1 METLGR
7 YEIVREL
14 GRGAMGRV
22 FLAHD
27 PEIDRDVAIKTIQL
41 FDGLPEVERAEARN
55 RFLREAR
62 AAGKL
67 LHPSI
72 VTIFDAGEAG
82 GVPYLAM
89 EYVKGATLDRHTRA
103 SDFLPIPTVVDLV
116 AAAAEALA
124 FAHREGI
131 VHRDVKPANLMRVGE
146 RSVKIMDFG
155 LARSAAT
162 HLTQDGAL
170 LGTPSYMSPE
180 QVRGDALDGR
190 SDLFSLAVVLFELL
204 SGAKPFHGESVSSVL
219 FRIVHEEPS
228 EPSEGKERISPAMA
242 GFLRRG
248 LAKDPDARFPDGDA
262 FARELRRAAS
272 ATAEPIPADAAVGAP
287 AVPVPPREDP
297 RRSGARRA
305 WLATAGAVGL
315 AAAGVAAWILLKGP
329 PPPPP
334 APEWTTVV
342 RTEPPGL
349 EVTVDGRPLEG
360 AEVRYPGR
368 PPFPTLSLEMG
379 CRRLERALSPED
391 AGREIV
397 LAPDPTDTTVLLDTG
412 APGARVA
419 VNGKAAGSASES
431 IPLDLCVENR
441 VEVEAEGYRPGSVI
455 VAPGATPLE
464 ARTAVAALRLEPLP
478 VGNLS
483 LPDPGYPVVW
493 TVDGRAAKGRA
504 PRLELPEGRYRVRA
518 RSESAWVD
526 ADAEVDV
533 IGGETVAPALD
544 LPRLGT
550 LVVQTFP
557 ANAKVYAR
565 RDGMPAWVFLD
576 DAPVD
581 RGLAAG
587 RYRVKV
593 EFLPSGKVAEKAI
606 DLRPGSNP
614 PVRFGIAEAE

>member
-1 METLGR
+1 VETLGR
-7 YEIVREL
+7 YQIVREI

-27 PEIDRDVAIKTIQL
+27 PEIDRDLAIKTIHV

-62 AAGKL
+62 AAGRL

-89 EYVKGATLDRHTRA
+89 EYVKGTTLDRHTRP
-103 SDFLPIPTVVDLV
+103 SEFLPIPAVVELV
-116 AAAAEALA
+116 AAAAEGLA

-146 RSVKIMDFG
+146 RSIKIMDFG

-180 QVRGDALDGR
+180 QVRGEMLDGR

-219 FRIVHEEPS
+219 FRIVHEEPA
-228 EPSEGKERISPAMA
+228 EPAEGKDRISPTMA
-242 GFLRRG
+242 GFLRKG
-248 LAKDPDARFPDGDA
+248 LAKDPAARFADGDT
-262 FARELRRAAS
+262 FARELRRAGS
-272 ATAEPIPADAAVGAP
+272 ATTEALSADVAVAAPSVA
-287 AVPVPPREDP
+287 VPPREDP

-305 WLATAGAVGL
+305 WFATAGAAGA
-315 AAAGVAAWILLKGP
+315 AAAGVALWFLLKGV

-334 APEWTTVV
+334 APVWTTVV

-360 AEVRYPGR
+360 SAVRYPGR
-368 PPFPTLSLEMG
+368 PPFPTLAVASG
-379 CRRLERALSPED
+379 CRRLERVLTPED
-391 AGREIV
+391 AGRDIV
-397 LAPDPTDTTVLLDTG
+397 LVPDPTDATVLLETG
-412 APGARVA
+412 VPGAQVA
-419 VNGKAAGSASES
+419 VNGKAAGSASEP
-431 IPLDLCVENR
+431 IRLDLCVENR
-441 VEVEAEGYRPGSVI
+441 LEVEATGYRPGSVV

-478 VGNLS
+478 VGTLS
-483 LPDPGYPVVW
+483 LPDPGYPVAW
-493 TVDGRAAKGRA
+493 TVDGKAAKGRA

-526 ADAEVDV
+526 AEAEVDV
-533 IGGETVAPALD
+533 VGGQTVAPALD

-565 RDGMPAWVFLD
+565 RDRMPAWVFLD

-593 EFLPSGKVAEKAI
+593 EFLPSGKVAEKAVE
-606 DLRPGSNP
+606 LRPGSNP

>member
-7 YEIVREL
+7 YKIVREL

-27 PEIDRDVAIKTIQL
+27 PEIDRDIAIKTIQL
-41 FDGLPEVERAEARN
+41 FDGLPEGERSAARS
-55 RFLREAR
+55 RFLHEAR

-89 EYVKGATLDRHTRA
+89 EYVNGTTLDRHTRA
-103 SDFLPIPTVVDLV
+103 ADLLPVPAVVELV
-116 AAAAEALA
+116 AAAAEGLA
-124 FAHREGI
+124 YAHRAGI
-131 VHRDVKPANLMRVGE
+131 VHRDVKPANLMRVAE

-162 HLTQDGAL
+162 HLTHDGAL

-180 QVRGDALDGR
+180 QVRGEALDGR
-190 SDLFSLAVVLFELL
+190 SDLFSLAVVLFEML

-228 EPSEGKERISPAMA
+228 EPAEGKERISPATA
-242 GFLRRG
+242 GFLKRA
-248 LAKDPDARFPDGDA
+248 LAKDPGARFPDGEA

-272 ATAEPIPADAAVGAP
+272 AAAEPAATAATAEMPTAP
-287 AVPVPPREDP
+287 LPPREDP
-297 RRSGARRA
+297 RRSGARRTG
-305 WLATAGAVGL
+305 LATAGAVGIAAL
-315 AAAGVAAWILLKGP
+315 AIALWLLLKGP

-349 EVTVDGRPLEG
+349 EVAVDGRPLEG
-360 AEVRYPGR
+360 SEVRYPGR
-368 PPFPTLSLEMG
+368 PPFPTLAVALG
-379 CRRLERALSPED
+379 CRRVERALSPED
-391 AGREIV
+391 AGREVV
-397 LAPDPTDTTVLLDTG
+397 LVPDPTEATVLLETGVPEAGVSVNG
-412 APGARVA
+412 APT
-419 VNGKAAGSASES
+419 GSASEA
-431 IPLDLCVENR
+431 IRLDLCVENR
-441 VEVEAEGYRPGSVI
+441 VEVEAEGYRPGSVV
-455 VAPGATPLE
+455 VAAKATPLE

-478 VGNLS
+478 VGTLV

-493 TVDGRAAKGRA
+493 TVDGKAAKGRA

-526 ADAEVDV
+526 AEAEADV
-533 IGGETVAPALD
+533 VGGEAAAPRLD

-557 ANAKVYAR
+557 ANAKIYAR

-576 DAPVD
+576 DAPFE

-593 EFLPSGKVAEKAI
+593 EFLPSGKVAEKGV

-614 PVRFGIAEAE
+614 PVRFGIAEAQ

>member
-41 FDGLPEVERAEARN
+41 FDGLPENERGEARG

-62 AAGKL
+62 AAGRL

-72 VTIFDAGEAG
+72 VTIFDAGEVG

-89 EYVKGATLDRHTRA
+89 EYVKGTTLDRYTRA
-103 SDFLPIPTVVDLV
+103 TDWLSIPEVVDLV

-124 FAHREGI
+124 FAHRQGI

-146 RSVKIMDFG
+146 RSIKIMDFG
-155 LARSAAT
+155 LARSSAAQ
-162 HLTQDGAL
+162 LTQDGSL

-180 QVRGDALDGR
+180 QVRGEALDGR

-204 SGAKPFHGESVSSVL
+204 CGAKPFRGESVSSVL

-228 EPSEGKERISPAMA
+228 APSAGKEWISPAME
-242 GFLRRG
+242 GFLRRA
-248 LAKDPDARFPDGDA
+248 LAKDPEARFPDGET

-272 ATAEPIPADAAVGAP
+272 AAAGPIAAHVPAGAP
-287 AVPVPPREDP
+287 PVPLPPREDP
-297 RRSGARRA
+297 RRAGARRA
-305 WLATAGAVGL
+305 WLAVAGPIGV
-315 AAAGVAAWILLKGP
+315 AAAGVTLWILLKGP

-349 EVTVDGRPLEG
+349 TVTVDGRPLEG
-360 AEVRYPGR
+360 QEVRYPGR
-368 PPFPTLSLEMG
+368 PPFPTLALALG
-379 CRRLERALSPED
+379 CRRLERVLSPED

-397 LAPDPTDTTVLLDTG
+397 LVPDPTEATVLLETG
-412 APGARVA
+412 VPGARIA
-419 VNGKAAGSASES
+419 VNGKESGFAGDS
-431 IPLDLCVENR
+431 IRLDLCVENR
-441 VEVEAEGYRPGSVI
+441 IEAEAEGYRPGSV
-455 VAPGATPLE
+455 VVPSGATPLE
-464 ARTAVAALRLEPLP
+464 ARSAVAALRLEPLP
-478 VGNLS
+478 IGTLS

-493 TVDGRAAKGRA
+493 TVDGKVAKGRA
-504 PRLELPEGRYRVRA
+504 PRLELPEGRHRVRA

-526 ADAEVDV
+526 AETEVDV
-533 IGGETVAPALD
+533 IGGETVAPALA
-544 LPRLGT
+544 LPGLGT
-550 LVVQTFP
+550 LAVQTFP

-565 RDGMPAWVFLD
+565 RDGMPAWIFLD
-576 DAPVD
+576 DAPCD
-581 RGLAAG
+581 RALAAG
-587 RYRVKV
+587 RYRVRV
-593 EFLPSGKVAEKAI
+593 EFLPSGKVAEKAV

>member
-27 PEIDRDVAIKTIQL
+27 PEIDREIAIKTIQL
-41 FDGLPEVERAEARN
+41 FDGLPDVERSEARN

-89 EYVKGATLDRHTRA
+89 EYVKGTTLDRHTRA
-103 SDFLPIPTVVDLV
+103 ADFLPVPAVVDLV

-124 FAHREGI
+124 YAHRAGI
-131 VHRDVKPANLMRVGE
+131 VHRDVKPANLMSVGE
-146 RSVKIMDFG
+146 RSIKVMDFG
-155 LARSAAT
+155 LARSAAI
-162 HLTQDGAL
+162 HLTQDGAIF
-170 LGTPSYMSPE
+170 GTPSYMSPE
-180 QVRGDALDGR
+180 QVRGDAADGR
-190 SDLFSLAVVLFELL
+190 SDLFSLGVVLFELL

-228 EPSEGKERISPAMA
+228 EPAEGKGRISPPMR
-242 GFLRRG
+242 GFLRRA
-248 LAKDPDARFPDGDA
+248 LAKDPAARFPDGVA
-262 FARELRRAAS
+262 FAQELRRAAS
-272 ATAEPIPADAAVGAP
+272 AEAAP
-287 AVPVPPREDP
+287 ASTIAAGRATGDPVPPREDP

-305 WLATAGAVGL
+305 WLATAGAVAL
-315 AAAGVAAWILLKGP
+315 AALGIALWLFLKGP

-349 EVTVDGRPLEG
+349 AVALDGRPLEG
-360 AEVRYPGR
+360 PEVRYPGR
-368 PPFPTLSLEMG
+368 PPFPTLAVELG

-397 LAPDPTDTTVLLDTG
+397 LVPDPIDTAVLLETG
-412 APGARVA
+412 LAEARVS
-419 VNGKAAGSASES
+419 VNGAVQGPASES
-431 IPLDLCVENR
+431 IRLDLCIENR
-441 VEVEAEGYRPGSVI
+441 VVVEAEGYRPGSV
-455 VAPGATPLE
+455 VVPAGATPLE
-464 ARTAVAALRLEPLP
+464 ARTAVGAIRLETLP
-478 VGNLS
+478 VGTLS
-483 LPDPGYPVVW
+483 LPDPGYPVAW
-493 TVDGRAAKGRA
+493 TIDGKAAKGRA

-518 RSESAWVD
+518 LSESAWVD
-526 ADAEVDV
+526 AEVDV
-533 IGGETVAPALD
+533 DVVGGETVAPPLD

-557 ANAKVYAR
+557 ANAKIFAR
-565 RDGMPAWVFLD
+565 REGMPAWVFLD
-576 DAPVD
+576 DAPLD
-581 RGLAAG
+581 RRLAAG
-587 RYRVKV
+587 AYRVKV
-593 EFLPSGKVAEKAI
+593 EFLPSGKVAEKSV

-614 PVRFGIAEAE
+614 PVRFGIAEAQ